1 MPSTAM
7 ALPLTGSAC
16 ACSRRRPIA
25 RRRAWPGTL
34 RPGGRRVPG
43 RARGGTLGLPQ
54 PARIEHRAHRAAP
67 CRRGYLQGAGWWL
80 GSLRGGA
87 ALWRGYRRYLSRRG
101 TAARQSLLISRRR
114 FPAAGLRSTAW
125 VEGRA
130 ARPPVIWRTPGVRIA
145 WRGSLVP
152 VRLIDKSV
160 PNSFSVVH
168 SDG

>member
-25 RRRAWPGTL
+25 RRRAWPGNASS
-34 RPGGRRVPG
+34 RGRRVPG

-80 GSLRGGA
+80 GSLCGGA

-114 FPAAGLRSTAW
+114 LPAAGLRSTAW

-160 PNSFSVVH
+160 PNSFR
-168 SDG
+168 

>member
-34 RPGGRRVPG
+34 RPGDGEYLDVLEAERSDYLSRRALSIAATEQRLAVVGIYKALGVAGRG
-43 RARGGTLGLPQ
+43 
-54 PARIEHRAHRAAP
+54 
-67 CRRGYLQGAGWWL
+67 
-80 GSLRGGA
+80 LRGGA

-101 TAARQSLLISRRR
+101 TAARQSLLISRR
-114 FPAAGLRSTAW
+114 PSRSTAW

-152 VRLIDKSV
+152 VRFIDKSV
-160 PNSFSVVH
+160 PELFSVVH